1 VTYNHRIS
9 VRRIGQLLA
18 RWNFIPAFASR
29 SFTLSPTLAGQVVAA
44 TGQAAPFSISS
55 SSRDQQQQE
64 QFPVIVLA
72 HGYLGSRFDLSH
84 LAERLATR
92 GFVCVA
98 PEYPESLAA
107 SYERKEG
114 LDRSVITQEL
124 LQTLQDTWKIH
135 PSSFGIIGHS
145 LGCGTCLST
154 GDSSWT
160 RILISG
166 GPPREVQRN
175 GQPMP
180 ESSNI
185 LYITSTNDG
194 VTSRFS
200 GSGTVPRLPAG
211 YQLLDEDQVAALLLA
226 RSTSSSTDPST
237 TAIKQQERTLLPSKA
252 LFQINRPDG
261 PNHISFLA
269 EGVNNAMVDFLSPLL
284 PLAQAMNIPVLD
296 FDRYQQSRDSVATAQ
311 AYQPLVIA
319 YLEQYMM

>member
-1 VTYNHRIS
+1 MR
-9 VRRIGQLLA
+9 
-18 RWNFIPAFASR
+18 
-29 SFTLSPTLAGQVVAA
+29 
-44 TGQAAPFSISS
+44 GQAGMPLSS
-55 SSRDQQQQE
+55 QDHHQQQQQQQQPQL

-114 LDRSVITQEL
+114 LDRSVITKEL
-124 LQTLQDTWKIH
+124 LQTLQHTWNIGA
-135 PSSFGIIGHS
+135 SSYGIIGHS

-154 GDSSWT
+154 GDASWT

-166 GPPREVQRN
+166 GLPREVQRN
-175 GQPMP
+175 GQSMP
-180 ESSNI
+180 ESKNI

-194 VTSRFS
+194 VTSRFNS
-200 GSGTVPRLPAG
+200 GGGTGTVPRLPAG
-211 YQLLDEDQVAALLLA
+211 YQLLDEDQVAAILLT
-226 RSTSSSTDPST
+226 RGSSTSSKEDPST
-237 TAIKQQERTLLPSKA
+237 TSAQQQQQQQKRILLPTKA
-252 LFQINRPDG
+252 LFQIDRSDG

-269 EGVNNAMVDFLSPLL
+269 EGVNDAMVDFLSPLL

-311 AYQPLVIA
+311 VYQPLVIA
-319 YLEQYMM
+319 YLEQCMM